1 MGLRS
6 RCGTPLGNNAGF
18 TRTHTPTLSSTL
30 MGAAALRS
38 NRSHAMATRMSI
50 TGGSSKILKCK
61 TFSDYTVKFVFCL

>member
-1 MGLRS
+1 MDLRS

-50 TGGSSKILKCK
+50 TGGSSKILKGK